1 MINPNKFMN
10 RIKNTVKRKMRKMFK
25 KPGSLM
31 PLRKLRKPIAF
42 LPSTSLKP

>member
-10 RIKNTVKRKMRKMFK
+10 RIKNTVKRKMRKMFT
-25 KPGSLM
+25 KPGFLM
-31 PLRKLRKPIAF
+31 PLRKLARPIEF